1 MARRIIGTVVF
12 RSPIRMLLGFLAL
25 TSVWIGAAGGARAC
39 YCEKISP
46 AEGFERAHY
55 VFTGEVVET
64 GTHTWVV
71 QVDRVWK
78 GRDTLTHRARLM
90 DVYAKMDCESFF
102 KEEERYLFFAIVAK
116 GPRDIFYHPQVCNWT
131 SPLRSKRVLT
141 PDGASVWLEDL
152 IIREHGPGEPPGEEP
167 GSGRL
172 P

>member
-1 MARRIIGTVVF
+1 MAKRISGTGVF
-12 RSPIRMLLGFLAL
+12 RSPIRMLLGFLVL

-46 AEGFERAHY
+46 AEGFERLTLCIYRQGRGNRDAHM
-55 VFTGEVVET
+55 
-64 GTHTWVV
+64 
-71 QVDRVWK
+71 DRPGGPGLEGK
-78 GRDTLTHRARLM
+78 RETLTHRARLM

-102 KEEERYLFFAIVAK
+102 KEGERYLFFAIVAK

-131 SPLRSKRVLT
+131 SPLHSKRVVT

-152 IIREHGPGEPPGEEP
+152 IIREQARVNRRGRKWVR
-167 GSGRL
+167 RL